1 MPHPEQDDTTLPLK
15 NIDMK
20 APHIWLS
27 TWFGAG
33 LINPAPGTWG
43 SLAALPFGL
52 LVFYLTGLW
61 GLMIATLAVTLI
73 GYWAAREFEEETGIH
88 DCKAVVI
95 DEVAGQWL
103 ALLPAL
109 HYFQFNLLWIT
120 IAFVLF
126 RLFDITKPWPASY
139 FDRKVDGAIGVMGDD
154 IVAGAFAALVIMGAI
169 YAGLG

>member
-1 MPHPEQDDTTLPLK
+1 MIKIDHIK
-15 NIDMK
+15 NLK
-20 APHIWLS
+20 APYAWLA

-43 SLAALPFGL
+43 SVAAIPFGL
-52 LVFYLTGLW
+52 LIFQYSGVEGLA
-61 GLMIATLAVTLI
+61 IATILVTII
-73 GYWAAREFEEETGIH
+73 GYWAAKRFQEETGIH

-109 HYFQFNLLWIT
+109 HVFGLNLIWIV
-120 IAFVLF
+120 IAFALF

-139 FDRKVDGAIGVMGDD
+139 FDKKVDNAFGVMADD
-154 IVAGAFAALVIMGAI
+154 IVAGAFAAIVIGGLI
-169 YAGLG
+169 YAGVG